1 MSRRSYYIS
10 VPISHTFE
18 IVDYQSTFT
27 GESIQLNCEFDG
39 TTVSGTWSITSGSN
53 YASINNSGLLTLNQ
67 NANNSSIE
75 ITATYQ
81 NYSDIV
87 TMTVTYQQIQ
97 HTLTI
102 VGPDEAFGETI
113 QLGVLYDDM
122 SLPIGAIPNWWLGG
136 ELYGSTINPEN
147 GLITIGQENPDVY
160 PLEVFCE
167 YNGVQANKN
176 ITVQYV
182 SGITSETTTETI
194 IDQQTGETSTSTT
207 TVINNEDGSSTS
219 TTNSTTTDSNG
230 NVISETE
237 SNIIHNADGSSSSES
252 TTTNADGSGSYQSTI
267 TNTDGSS
274 SQTQSTTSAP
284 DPNTGSQT
292 TISQTTNYDENG
304 DTTGSNTS
312 EITNNTDGSYTST
325 STNYDANGDPT
336 DTTNQDRDVE
346 GNIDTQD
353 IEYDSNGNATVTGY
367 TIDTSGNPNGT
378 KDITG
383 DGVNT
388 EFVPFDGSDGF
399 ELHIRFYSRK
409 QDQPNPPLVEDTE
422 DKGSNYH
429 FTILCSKDPNA
440 PYPGFH
446 IRWTLSKT
454 NYNSGN
460 IVFGYRGKTGSATNR
475 TLALAP
481 STGDHANT
489 YDYTISYD
497 PTLKKYPSKFRLE
510 DNLNGAALITLNIDF
525 NPLAYALTLGYNI
538 NQQGQPY
545 RYSNVEILE
554 FSINKL

>member
-1 MSRRSYYIS
+1 MPRRSYY
-10 VPISHTFE
+10 VEHTFE

-39 TTVSGTWSITSGSN
+39 TTVSGTWSITSDSN

-81 NYSDIV
+81 NYSDSV

-176 ITVQYV
+176 ITVQYI

-194 IDQQTGETSTSTT
+194 IDPETGETSTSITNTT
-207 TVINNEDGSSTS
+207 QDENGNSTSSTN
-219 TTNSTTTDSNG
+219 TTTTDSNG
-230 NVISETE
+230 NIISTTESET
-237 SNIIHNADGSSSSES
+237 NINSDGSSSSTSITNNSDGSSSSSSTIINSDGSSSSTQSNTSAPDSNTGS
-252 TTTNADGSGSYQSTI
+252 TTTN
-267 TNTDGSS
+267 
-274 SQTQSTTSAP
+274 TT
-284 DPNTGSQT
+284 
-292 TISQTTNYDENG
+292 TTNYDENG
-304 DTTGSNTS
+304 NTTGSNTTN
-312 EITNNTDGSYTST
+312 ITNNTDGSYSST
-325 STNYDANGDPT
+325 STNYNSNGNAT
-336 DTTNQDRDVE
+336 DRTNQNRDSS
-346 GNIDTQD
+346 GNVDTQD
-353 IEYDSNGNATVTGY
+353 IVYDANGNATVTGY
-367 TIDTSGNPNGT
+367 TIDTSDNPNGT

-388 EFVPFDGSDGF
+388 EFMPWDNSDGW
-399 ELHIRFYSRK
+399 EMHIRFKSN
-409 QDQPNPPLVEDTE
+409 QLEQPNPPLVVDTE
-422 DKGSNYH
+422 DTGANYH
-429 FTILCSKDPNA
+429 FTILCSKS
-440 PYPGFH
+440 PYKPWPGFH

-454 NYNSGN
+454 NYSSGN
-460 IVFGYRGKTGSATNR
+460 MVLGYTQSGTTSSTNR
-475 TLALAP
+475 NLAKAKT
-481 STGDHANT
+481 TGANAYT
-489 YDYTISYD
+489 YDFTISYD
-497 PTLKKYPSKFRLE
+497 PTLKKYPSKFRCQ
-510 DNLNGAALITLNIDF
+510 DNLNGGAIQSYNYNFDPI
-525 NPLAYALTLGYNI
+525 NYELTLGYNI

-554 FSINKL
+554 FSITKL